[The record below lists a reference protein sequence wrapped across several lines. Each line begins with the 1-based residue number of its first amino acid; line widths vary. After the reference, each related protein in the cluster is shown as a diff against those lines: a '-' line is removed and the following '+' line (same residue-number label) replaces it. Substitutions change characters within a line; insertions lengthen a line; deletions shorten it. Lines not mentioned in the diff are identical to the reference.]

1 MLVLLFPPAEGV
13 DVDKA
18 PVGGVFF
25 SCSVVFLSCF
35 FCDVDDA
42 PVGASWPV
50 FAKFLS
56 TAFLGLRT

>member
-1 MLVLLFPPAEGV
+1 MLFLLFPPAEGV
-13 DVDKA
+13 DVDEA
-18 PVGGVFF
+18 PVF

-42 PVGASWPV
+42 PAGASWPV